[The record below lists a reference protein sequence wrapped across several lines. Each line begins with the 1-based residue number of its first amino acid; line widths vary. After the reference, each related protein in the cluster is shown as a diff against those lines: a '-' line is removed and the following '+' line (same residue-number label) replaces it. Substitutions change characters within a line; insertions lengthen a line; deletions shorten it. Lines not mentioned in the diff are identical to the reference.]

1 VSVDH
6 YENFPVASRLVP
18 PRLRGAV
25 IAIYRFARSADDIA
39 DEGDAPSDARL
50 AALDHYAVMLDAI
63 ERGDAPREAPF
74 LALAHEIRAHEL
86 PLAPLRA
93 LLSAFRQ
100 DVVKTRYTD
109 FPDLADYCARS
120 ANPVGRLLLHLYGV
134 DDESS
139 QAQSDA
145 ICTGLQLANF
155 WQDIAVDW
163 TKGRV
168 YLPQDDLRSYAVDEA
183 QIGAR
188 RCDER
193 WTRLLAFEVARTR
206 ALLESGRVLTRRLP
220 LRLKIELN
228 LIVAGGLRIL
238 HRIDAI
244 GGDVFRHRPVLTPRD
259 WAVMSMAAL
268 RR

>member
-1 VSVDH
+1 MVRS
-6 YENFPVASRLVP
+6 S
-18 PRLRGAV
+18 
-25 IAIYRFARSADDIA
+25 AIYRFARSADDIA
-39 DEGDAPSDARL
+39 DEGDASSDARL
-50 AALDHYAVMLDAI
+50 AALDHYAVMLDAH
-63 ERGDAPREAPF
+63 RDAATHRDEAPF

-100 DVVKTRYTD
+100 DVVKTRYAD

-134 DDESS
+134 DDEYS

-168 YLPQDDLRSYAVDEA
+168 YLPQDDLRSYGCRRSTNRRGPLRRALDAAARLRGRTNTRVA
-183 QIGAR
+183 RIGAR
-188 RCDER
+188 PDTQVAAPPQNRIEPDRC
-193 WTRLLAFEVARTR
+193 
-206 ALLESGRVLTRRLP
+206 RRLADP
-220 LRLKIELN
+220 
-228 LIVAGGLRIL
+228 AP
-238 HRIDAI
+238 HR
-244 GGDVFRHRPVLTPRD
+244 RD
-259 WAVMSMAAL
+259 W
-268 RR
+268 RRCVPASADAHTT